1 MSVGEGI
8 RRADEALLD
17 GVFQPIADRLPMG
30 MTSWSLGMSLQ
41 LGSLIF
47 QVVSIIAPLFLY
59 SVSINV
65 AVQSVLVL
73 LCSLMLF
80 VAFQR
85 YRTLVRPDM
94 MNPLRP
100 MMRSM
105 RVLGIVFLVYNGWT
119 VLSISSSFRLWD
131 YLNFLSL
138 LIFVLGLYFMACQL
152 RPPKT
157 RSVSSWRSSFWRRAV
172 VR

>member
-17 GVFQPIADRLPMG
+17 GVFQPIADHLPMG

-41 LGSLIF
+41 LGSLVF

-59 SVSINV
+59 SVSVNV

-73 LCSLMLF
+73 LCSFMLF

-85 YRTLVRPDM
+85 YRVLVRPDM

-105 RVLGIVFLVYNGWT
+105 RVLGIIFLVYNGWT
-119 VLSISSSFRLWD
+119 GSSISSFRIWD

-138 LIFVLGLYFMACQL
+138 FIFVIGLYFMACQL
-152 RPPKT
+152 RPPKA
-157 RSVSSWRSSFWRRAV
+157 RSASSWRSSFWRRAV
-172 VR
+172 AR